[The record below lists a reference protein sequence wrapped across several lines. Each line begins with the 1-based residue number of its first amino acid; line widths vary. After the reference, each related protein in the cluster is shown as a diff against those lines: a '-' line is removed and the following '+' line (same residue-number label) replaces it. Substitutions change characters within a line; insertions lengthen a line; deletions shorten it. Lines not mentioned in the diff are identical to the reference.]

1 MRRQKR
7 DRRALGER
15 PVHVGQREPNP
26 ALIEALDR
34 HAAERVAVWS
44 DVAPVLQQL
53 DRVDDIVSGDGL
65 PVLPSRVVAN
75 LERPHAA
82 VALGAEPSGE
92 IRHDRP
98 VLVVP
103 RESAEREPDHVLVDV
118 GRGDDGIEVLRHAGN
133 AFDVGAAI
141 CRTTSGR
148 VLFRDDGGEARQDEQ
163 PDEGDDDDLVATGHL
178 PGGSL
183 RAPQR
188 DGDEQDDEDDRQAEE
203 RPLEPAAATV
213 CGRFP
218 TESRRET
225 GAAGLKQ
232 DRGRDRDGDDELAD
246 LKWIHRRK
254 SNGQRGS

>member
-1 MRRQKR
+1 M
-7 DRRALGER
+7 GER
-15 PVHVGQREPNP
+15 TVHVRQGEPNP
-26 ALIEALDR
+26 AVVETLDG
-34 HAAERVAVWS
+34 HTAERVAVRPNI
-44 DVAPVLQQL
+44 AAVLQQL
-53 DRVDDIVSGDGL
+53 DRVDDVVSGDGL
-65 PVLPSRVVAN
+65 PVLPSGVVADI
-75 LERPHAA
+75 ERPHAA
-82 VALGAEPSGE
+82 VALGAEPG
-92 IRHDRP
+92 RKVRDDRP
-98 VLVVP
+98 VLVVS

-163 PDEGDDDDLVATGHL
+163 PDEGDDDDLVATSHL

-218 TESRRET
+218 TERRRET